1 MLRRADVVKEPPLS
15 LNTLRDEVSELV
27 DVEIKESSN
36 VIDPAQD
43 YLQEHN
49 YQLEEVEG
57 LVKMTKRQGKQ
68 M

>member
-1 MLRRADVVKEPPLS
+1 MLRRAVKEPSLS

-27 DVEIKESSN
+27 DVEIKESSS

-43 YLQEHN
+43 YLKEHN